1 MDIPKPVGIKFN
13 SFRDLDSW
21 KYGRTLAVLV
31 YRITNKFPPSELY
44 GLTNQMRRAAV
55 SIPSNIAEGFRRKT
69 SKDKLNF
76 LRIAFGSGAE
86 LETQIEIS
94 RDLSFVNINDYTDLM
109 NHIGIVLRIINK
121 TIFVLEGKST
131 IH

>member
-1 MDIPKPVGIKFN
+1 
-13 SFRDLDSW
+13 
-21 KYGRTLAVLV
+21 
-31 YRITNKFPPSELY
+31 
-44 GLTNQMRRAAV
+44 MRRAAV